1 MNQMREVILLNCSRF
16 LLEHLIQNGVVV
28 TCHLDT
34 VGITDLTGEG
44 IFTALKEVIEHYQ
57 LSFSNTLSFVS
68 DTCNVMKGTRGGV
81 IAYLRGEQPKIIDIN
96 CVCHLLNLCI
106 KNAMKTLPL
115 KVEDLLVDIYYHFHH
130 SVKRVASL
138 REYADFCSIQYKSIL
153 KHTET
158 RWLSLSRSIQRTLE
172 MWDPLCSY
180 FTSHREVEK
189 QGKVRS
195 IFELLSKPSTKLWLC
210 FLSNILPVFDKF
222 NLYFQ
227 TSSTSGKIS
236 LIWSNRAGVS
246 DWL

>member
-1 MNQMREVILLNCSRF
+1 
-16 LLEHLIQNGVVV
+16 
-28 TCHLDT
+28 
-34 VGITDLTGEG
+34 
-44 IFTALKEVIEHYQ
+44 
-57 LSFSNTLSFVS
+57 
-68 DTCNVMKGTRGGV
+68 MKGTRGGV

-96 CVCHLLNLCI
+96 CVCHLLNLCV

-138 REYADFCSIQYKSIL
+138 REYADFCSIRYKSIL

-158 RWLSLSRSIQRTLE
+158 RWLSLSQSIQRTLE

-195 IFELLSKPSTKLWLC
+195 IFELLSKRSTKLWLR

-227 TSSTSGKIS
+227 TSSTSTVHNLFKESERLLRTVLSFFILPDVIRSHASNLTELNYSFMMIS
-236 LIWSNRAGVS
+236 LLVTVLLLWSLKLPIIKVIQLMDFILVS
-246 DWL
+246 LNFMKGL